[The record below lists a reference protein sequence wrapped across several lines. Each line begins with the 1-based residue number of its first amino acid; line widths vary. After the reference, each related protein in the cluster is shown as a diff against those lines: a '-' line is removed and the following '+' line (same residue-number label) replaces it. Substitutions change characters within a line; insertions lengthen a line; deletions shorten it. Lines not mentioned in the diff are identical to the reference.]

1 LKEIVNYPQR
11 IIAMSKRIKGKYFL
25 PPILAAGLIALLFYL
40 FAPGQK
46 ITYLTET
53 VRRGNIVQTVNAT
66 GDIAALQL
74 VSVGAQVSGQILKLH
89 VQLGQQLNK
98 GDIVAEIDS
107 TTQLNELNTGK
118 AKLRTYQAQLQA
130 RQITLRVARK
140 QYEREKSLYAREATS
155 RENLEN
161 AEDAYAAAQAAVD
174 EMQSLIQQ
182 TSIAVN
188 TAEVNLGY
196 TRISAPLAGTVV
208 AVHVEEGQTVNA
220 NQTTPTIVQIADLG
234 MMEIKIQISEADVTK
249 VRPGMKVEYSILGEP
264 GQIFT
269 TVLQAVDPGLTSLTD
284 KKYQENTASESAVYY
299 YGKLTAPN
307 PEGKLRIGMTVQSAI
322 TIAAVEN
329 VLMAPSIAIQ
339 QRHGLH
345 FVRLMNDNGIPVERE
360 VETGLSDNINTEI
373 KSGLQAGDVVVSAQM
388 ATEEMGAVNTR
399 MRSPRL

>member
-1 LKEIVNYPQR
+1 MNIK
-11 IIAMSKRIKGKYFL
+11 IKGKYL
-25 PPILAAGLIALLFYL
+25 LLALLAAGVAVLLFYL
-40 FAPGQK
+40 FAPSQE

-53 VRRGNIVQTVNAT
+53 VRRGNIVQTVSAT

-74 VSVGAQVSGQILKLH
+74 VSVGAQVSGQIRKLH

-98 GDIVAEIDS
+98 GDMVAEIDS
-107 TTQLNELNTGK
+107 TTQLNELNTSK
-118 AKLRTYQAQLQA
+118 ARLRTYQAQLRS

-161 AEDAYAAAQAAVD
+161 AEDACAAAQAAVD
-174 EMQSLIQQ
+174 EVQSLIQQ
-182 TSIAVN
+182 TDIAVN

-196 TRISAPLAGTVV
+196 TRIAAPLAGTVV

-220 NQTTPTIVQIADLG
+220 NQTTPTIVQIADLS
-234 MMEIKIQISEADVTK
+234 MMEIKIQISEADVIK

-269 TVLQAVDPGLTSLTD
+269 TVLQAVDPGLTTLTD
-284 KKYQENTASESAVYY
+284 KNYQENTASESAVYY

-307 PEGKLRIGMTVQSAI
+307 PEGKLRIGMTVQSVI
-322 TIAAVEN
+322 TINAVEN
-329 VLMAPSIAIQ
+329 ALMAPSIAIQ
-339 QRHGLH
+339 QLHGRH
-345 FVRLMNDNGIPVERE
+345 FVYLMNARGEAEERE

-373 KSGLQAGDVVVSAQM
+373 KSGLQEGDAVVSAKM
-388 ATEEMGAVNTR
+388 AAVEMGGANVW
-399 MRSPRL
+399 MRPPRL